1 MPSLTKP
8 NKRLPRSCEFT
19 VTRTHIYEAGLR
31 SAYSR
36 SHRALIRAY
45 DEAGNVIETHEQTLR
60 RGYSITMSAL
70 NRTEK
75 LRARRGLP

>member
-19 VTRTHIYEAGLR
+19 VTRMRIYEAGLR

-36 SHRALIRAY
+36 SHRAVIRAY
-45 DEAGNVIETHEQTLR
+45 DEARNVIETYEQTLR
-60 RGYSITMSAL
+60 RGYSITMNAL

-75 LRARRGLP
+75 LRPRRGLP

>member
-1 MPSLTKP
+1 MQ
-8 NKRLPRSCEFT
+8 
-19 VTRTHIYEAGLR
+19 IYEARLR
-31 SAYSR
+31 SVLQPLTS
-36 SHRALIRAY
+36 RAY
-45 DEAGNVIETHEQTLR
+45 DEADNVIETHEQTLR

>member
-1 MPSLTKP
+1 
-8 NKRLPRSCEFT
+8 
-19 VTRTHIYEAGLR
+19 
-31 SAYSR
+31 
-36 SHRALIRAY
+36 LIRAY